1 MIEIQFDNPNY
12 VGLLEQLAISLK
24 SSIKNNILT
33 IPEVHGEGWLWAL
46 ELQSGISV
54 MVTDTKLNQDF
65 IFNGSQCNQQFFS
78 LQFNEIYTFSK
89 RAGVT
94 NEVLVQSFVML
105 FDTLKPSQ
113 FSIPA
118 ATRLKSLR
126 FYFSLE
132 QLSTLLTE
140 EVIEKLFNKELLE
153 HLTSEQPKIIDVHYR
168 PILEELMI
176 KEIKHPLKFNFIQ
189 NRILLLLEKY
199 ISKQQKVNLI
209 SAKNR
214 LNVSELERL
223 MQVENLLLKDYSIA
237 PPTIEQLSKICAMSA
252 TKLKQ
257 EFRALYGSPIYEYYQ
272 KNRMSKAKAL
282 LLEGGYTSKE
292 VGSLIGYS
300 NLSHFAAAFKKE
312 FGISPSDLLAKHLN
326 QSN

>member
-12 VGLLEQLAISLK
+12 VGLLEQLAISIK
-24 SSIKNNILT
+24 SSIKNNILS
-33 IPEVHGEGWLWAL
+33 IPEVYGEGWLWAI

-54 MVTDTKLNQDF
+54 IVTDTKLNQD
-65 IFNGSQCNQQFFS
+65 IVFNCTNSKDQFFS
-78 LQFNEIYTFSK
+78 LQFNEIYTSTK
-89 RAGVT
+89 RAGVIS
-94 NEVLVQSFVML
+94 EVLVQSFVTL
-105 FDTLKPSQ
+105 TDTLKPSQ
-113 FSIPA
+113 FNIPA
-118 ATRLKSLR
+118 STRLKSLR

-132 QLSTLLTE
+132 HLYNLFSDE
-140 EVIEKLFNKELLE
+140 IIEKLFNKELLG
-153 HLTSEQPKIIDVHYR
+153 HLTLEQPKIIDVHYR
-168 PILEELMI
+168 PILEELMV

-223 MQVENLLLKDYSIA
+223 MQVENLLLKDYSTA

-257 EFRALYGSPIYEYYQ
+257 EFRSLYGSPIYEYYQ

-282 LLEGGYTSKE
+282 LLEGGHTSKE

-312 FGISPSDLLAKHLN
+312 FGISPSDLLTKHLN
-326 QSN
+326 PSN

>member
-12 VGLLEQLAISLK
+12 VELLEQISIAIK
-24 SSIKNNILT
+24 SSIKNNTIT
-33 IPEVHGEGWLWAL
+33 IPEVYGEGWLWAL
-46 ELQSGISV
+46 KLQSGISI
-54 MVTDTKLNQDF
+54 MVTDTKLNQD
-65 IFNGSQCNQQFFS
+65 IVFNRANCTEQFFS
-78 LQFNEIYTFSK
+78 LQFNEIYTSTK
-89 RAGVT
+89 RAGVIS
-94 NEVLVQSFVML
+94 EVLLQSFVVL
-105 FDTLKPSQ
+105 FDTLKPTQ
-113 FSIPA
+113 FNIPA

-132 QLSTLLTE
+132 QLSTLFPI

-153 HLTSEQPKIIDVHYR
+153 HLTLEQPKIIDVHYR
-168 PILEELMI
+168 PILEELMV

-223 MQVENLLLKDYSIA
+223 MQVENLLLKDYSTA

-282 LLEGGYTSKE
+282 LLEGGHTSKE